1 MPLCGEMAAGKSAFA
16 APLVGLLGPS
26 CQTVRGGPKL
36 PKLGFEVCLQAAFAL
51 ESRAIISLSTKYL

>member
-1 MPLCGEMAAGKSAFA
+1 MPLCGEMAAVKSAFA
-16 APLVGLLGPS
+16 APLVLGPS

-51 ESRAIISLSTKYL
+51 ESQAIISLSTKYL